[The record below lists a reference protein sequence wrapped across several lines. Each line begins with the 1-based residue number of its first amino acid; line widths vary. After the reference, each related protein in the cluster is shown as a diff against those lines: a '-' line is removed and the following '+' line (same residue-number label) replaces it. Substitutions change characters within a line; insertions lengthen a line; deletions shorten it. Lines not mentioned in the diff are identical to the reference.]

1 MTDYPPPVPDPFDY
15 PGNDVGVL
23 MVHGF
28 TSSPAEMRLMGQHL
42 AGLGYTVLCP
52 LLPGHGT
59 TWQDMASR
67 KWQEWTSAAE
77 QAYQVLMARCRTVC
91 VVGGSMGGLL
101 TLYLAER
108 HPEIPA
114 IVPMAP
120 AVFASNPLA
129 PLAGV
134 LKYFVK
140 FSPYDPA
147 KDGDDLTDPEARR
160 RYLWSYSGTPV
171 AAAEQLFKL
180 QRMVRPALRKIACP
194 ALILHGM
201 RDRTIKP
208 SASQYVYD
216 HIASQDKQLVWLH
229 NSGHCLWV
237 DSEKDHV
244 FQRVHQFIAER
255 TPPA

>member
-23 MVHGF
+23 MIHGF
-28 TSSPAEMRLMGQHL
+28 TSSPAELRLMGQYL
-42 AGLGYTVLCP
+42 AAQAYTVLGP

-59 TWQDMASR
+59 RWQDMAACTWR
-67 KWQEWTSAAE
+67 DWTSAVE
-77 QAYQVLMARCRTVC
+77 RAYQALRVRCRTVF
-91 VVGGSMGGLL
+91 VVGSSMGGLL

-120 AVFASNPLA
+120 AVFAANLLA
-129 PLAGV
+129 PLAW
-134 LKYFVK
+134 LFKYFVR
-140 FSPYDPA
+140 FLPYDPA
-147 KDGDDLTDPEARR
+147 KDGDDLTDPEARQ

-171 AAAEQLFKL
+171 AAVEQLVKL
-180 QRMVRPALRKIACP
+180 QRVVRPALRKIACP
-194 ALILHGM
+194 TLILHGM
-201 RDRTIKP
+201 HDSTIKP

-216 HIASQDKQLVWLH
+216 HIASQDKQVVWLH

-237 DSEKDHV
+237 DSEKEQV
-244 FQRVHQFIAER
+244 FQRIHHFLAER
-255 TPPA
+255 TPLA